1 MEVGDNENIVED
13 ETYGCDYPDH
23 DDDNVEL
30 EDDMESGDDGD
41 NVELEDD
48 MESGDDDD
56 IVEDDTDEGGDDQVT
71 TCPGKY
77 SHHH

>member
-23 DDDNVEL
+23 DD
-30 EDDMESGDDGD
+30 D